1 MTSQYETNLWSTHI
15 NIVRLAEPIRRC
27 VRWRT
32 QVFKIEGFVCKLSA
46 SVCFLPFPLPLFH
59 FLALVSFLAR
69 SKPKVPCLGISL
81 LRNQTETLA
90 TQARKGSPR
99 LRIFGRILKRI
110 YDLGS
115 YSFFDYYQLQKK
127 REDPKKDHLHD
138 INGMSSCSSMRKIEG
153 KNNKLIIAAKTS
165 RKCNITTYG
174 YTKCI
179 LFLFETQTF
188 LEWNTP

>member
-15 NIVRLAEPIRRC
+15 NIFRLAEPIRRC

-46 SVCFLPFPLPLFH
+46 SVSFLPFPFPLFH

-90 TQARKGSPR
+90 TQARKRSPR

-127 REDPKKDHLHD
+127 EKIRKRIIYMTLTACLRAPRWEKKRVKTT
-138 INGMSSCSSMRKIEG
+138 NWSSQRRQVG
-153 KNNKLIIAAKTS
+153 NAT
-165 RKCNITTYG
+165 
-174 YTKCI
+174 
-179 LFLFETQTF
+179 
-188 LEWNTP
+188 